1 LARFYDSWA
10 VVEIDE
16 YGKYEKAISAWKN
29 ALKYAVKSNHEKKE
43 EKKQQLESKIFLVNK
58 FLKAKSLEQSDPEEM
73 VRMLKN
79 LIEKP
84 IDYALRI
91 GDVYAVLIKHY
102 HKENNT
108 SDAYQLIQELTEK
121 GQQPEYYIE
130 KTMIDEICSSM
141 GVVQEKPKDDE
152 VFGQDFGEMDE
163 DIGASGDFIEE
174 DIGDFAWF

>member
-1 LARFYDSWA
+1 MILSSELMA
-10 VVEIDE
+10 
-16 YGKYEKAISAWKN
+16 K
-29 ALKYAVKSNHEKKE
+29 KSTNEKKE

-58 FLKAKSLEQSDPEEM
+58 FLKAKSLEQTDPEEM

-102 HKENNT
+102 YKEKNNT
-108 SDAYQLIQELTEK
+108 DAYQLIQELIEK

-130 KTMIDEICSSM
+130 KTMIDTICSAM
-141 GVVQEKPKDDE
+141 GVEQDKPSNDE

-163 DIGASGDFIEE
+163 DIGESGDFIDE
-174 DIGDFAWF
+174 DIGDF